1 MQSSTRMEQQK
12 GKEYQQLSF
21 LETMEEEPLRHDQ
34 DWDSVTEPRP
44 DKEQQIRAAQRR
56 RRAITQNLMQVVCTR
71 GNLNEAYKH
80 VKANDGAAG
89 TDGMTIKDMLEW
101 LKTNKEALITSLLD
115 GSYQPQPVKGVKI
128 PNRGEEN
135 DSWVSQP
142 S

>member
-56 RRAITQNLMQVVCTR
+56 RRAITQNLLR
-71 GNLNEAYKH
+71 
-80 VKANDGAAG
+80 
-89 TDGMTIKDMLEW
+89 
-101 LKTNKEALITSLLD
+101 
-115 GSYQPQPVKGVKI
+115 
-128 PNRGEEN
+128 
-135 DSWVSQP
+135 
-142 S
+142 